1 MRSIARHTKVFGR
14 AFTLVFLLACS
25 GFATILHI
33 CAGEIPQHYDTSS
46 ASDQAASPN
55 RQLPLPVARMFV
67 HNVGDCQKK
76 TIVPGIAV
84 YQALEEKDSKAKNA
98 KALSLLTSTFIL
110 PAPCNILY
118 CSNYYCTNSISPS
131 SVEKFILNTTLLI

>member
-1 MRSIARHTKVFGR
+1 MRFIARHTIVFGR

-33 CAGEIPQHYDTSS
+33 YAGEEAKRCDTSR

-67 HNVGDCQKK
+67 HSVGDCNKK
-76 TIVPGIAV
+76 TIVRGIAV
-84 YQALEEKDSKAKNA
+84 FQAMEEKDSKAQNV
-98 KALSLLTSTFIL
+98 KALSLLTSAFVL
-110 PAPCNILY
+110 PALTNVSNCSKCPCSY
-118 CSNYYCTNSISPS
+118 SIFPS
-131 SVEKFILNTTLLI
+131 SVEKIILNATLLI